1 MMLLLLMMMIMTMM
15 VMTMAM
21 PEEHQ
26 WGLIICYQG
35 EKNSS
40 MASPDNITLIDGPRW
55 GVFKSTEQAIHLL
68 LYLAMLN
75 IVGVRTPAMLE
86 ELLVLPR
93 MSPACSVVVVAGGGG
108 GGGGI
113 GGVASV
119 HFATMWLHSFFLI
132 RLGTKNHQMGCVFLF
147 LRDAGSKKTP

>member
-1 MMLLLLMMMIMTMM
+1 
-15 VMTMAM
+15 
-21 PEEHQ
+21 
-26 WGLIICYQG
+26 
-35 EKNSS
+35 
-40 MASPDNITLIDGPRW
+40 
-55 GVFKSTEQAIHLL
+55 
-68 LYLAMLN
+68 MLN

-119 HFATMWLHSFFLI
+119 HFATM
-132 RLGTKNHQMGCVFLF
+132 
-147 LRDAGSKKTP
+147 